1 MERWKWWQVVLV
13 PYSVL
18 LLAQVPNPQLSQV
31 FAAKCHLLLRIDC
44 PWLLGATMLIAHPMP
59 PTHL

>member
-31 FAAKCHLLLRIDC
+31 FAAKCSQL
-44 PWLLGATMLIAHPMP
+44 P
-59 PTHL
+59 PSLED